1 MQVNAALNRVFISF
15 PQLNSLVIT
24 TNFIDK
30 KSRVREPLFKTNF
43 QLNQLSKVKTKEL
56 G

>member
-1 MQVNAALNRVFISF
+1 MKGNTALNRAFLSF
-15 PQLNSLVIT
+15 PQLSRLVTT

-30 KSRVREPLFKTNF
+30 KSHLGEQILIRSFKSNR
-43 QLNQLSKVKTKEL
+43 LSKVKTKEL